1 MFCLPPIRA
10 ICASVTAVFVAYDT
24 IPDTFIRV
32 LSNATLAAF
41 FWSLVTL
48 WLVMTSSYPPT
59 GTVAVGADSRPI
71 EGLAH
76 LPSMFA
82 VVGQDLARPLR
93 QKYRQSVP

>member
-41 FWSLVTL
+41 F
-48 WLVMTSSYPPT
+48 
-59 GTVAVGADSRPI
+59 
-71 EGLAH
+71 
-76 LPSMFA
+76 
-82 VVGQDLARPLR
+82 
-93 QKYRQSVP
+93 